1 MKRCIFI
8 MLSLLVLCAKGQ
20 TVPDWYPM
28 IDEVSATFVNREG
41 EEEVLEVGGSYD
53 APLTVTFRAYPD
65 DKERTDTIGYNVLYE
80 WRIEQIKNGMTTWT
94 IKRNE
99 MTTSFTF
106 TEGGTDVTYRIMLV
120 ITYRYRAT
128 GTEGEGE
135 SEAIT
140 FSLRGSSV
148 HLYNAFS
155 PNGDGTNDL
164 YRVKTQ
170 SLLSF
175 RMKIFNRWGQEI
187 VSGDQGSLPTAYEDN
202 YTYYICWDGTYHG
215 SRVED
220 GVYFILVEAEGSD
233 GVKYVRRGDINVL
246 TRSRKEEQE

>member
-1 MKRCIFI
+1 MKRNIA
-8 MLSLLVLCAKGQ
+8 LVSLLLFVLCGARGQ
-20 TVPDWYPM
+20 VAPDWYPS
-28 IDEVSATFVNREG
+28 VSPMGTFVNHDG
-41 EEEVLEVGGSYD
+41 DEEEIEVGGSYD
-53 APLTVTFRAYPD
+53 APLAVSFMANPV
-65 DKERTDTIGYNVLYE
+65 DTAEYEVLYE
-80 WRIEQIKNGMTTWT
+80 WDIRQVKNGTDRLLA
-94 IKRNE
+94 KRNE
-99 MTTSFTF
+99 ENTTFTF
-106 TEGGTDVTYRIMLV
+106 TEGGTDVTYRVTLA
-120 ITYRYRAT
+120 ITYRHRAT

-135 SEAIT
+135 GEAIT

-164 YRVKTQ
+164 FRVKTQ

-187 VSGDQGSLPTAYEDN
+187 VSGDQSTLPAEHEND

-215 SRVED
+215 RKVED

-233 GVKYVRRGDINVL
+233 GIKYVRRGDINVL
-246 TRSRKEEQE
+246 TRSRKEEKE

>member
-1 MKRCIFI
+1 MKKYIFFVF
-8 MLSLLVLCAKGQ
+8 LLYIFAMQ
-20 TVPDWYPM
+20 AATAPDWYP
-28 IDEVSATFVNREG
+28 IVSPTGVFVNHDG
-41 EEEVLEVGGSYD
+41 EEETLEVGGSYD
-53 APLTVTFRAYPD
+53 APLAVTFMANSV
-65 DKERTDTIGYNVLYE
+65 DTAEYEVLYE
-80 WRIEQIKNGMTTWT
+80 WSIMQIKNNVERLLA
-94 IKRNE
+94 KRNE
-99 MTTSFTF
+99 EVTAFTF
-106 TEGGTDVTYRIMLV
+106 TEGGTDVTYRVTLA
-120 ITYRYRAT
+120 ITYRHRAT

-135 SEAIT
+135 GEAIS

-164 YRVKTQ
+164 FRVKTQ

-187 VSGDQGSLPTAYEDN
+187 VSGDQSTLPAEHEND

-215 SRVED
+215 RKVED

-233 GVKYVRRGDINVL
+233 GIKYVRRGDINVL
-246 TRSRKEEQE
+246 TRSRKEEKE